1 MEGQTDRVVK
11 AVSGLLVVLAMVG
24 LAGPVPWS
32 ATAAAPMRP
41 VTAPTTPPPQPPPSS
56 VGPLP
61 TGSTP
66 PSTIPLTTKGQSG
79 HVSPVFAVLS
89 GVGAAVV
96 LLILGTQWLLTRP
109 GRRHRWTL

>member
-1 MEGQTDRVVK
+1 MVK
-11 AVSGLLVVLAMVG
+11 VVSGLLVVLAIVG
-24 LAGPVPWS
+24 LAGPVPRS
-32 ATAAAPMRP
+32 ATAAAPMRV
-41 VTAPTTPPPQPPPSS
+41 VTAATTPPPPQPPPSS

-61 TGSTP
+61 PGSAP